1 MTLRELERTIADMK
15 SKGATPEQVAEEITR
30 IYNLKKAKNGIVER
44 RIAINFNRHILT
56 KNM

>member
-30 IYNLKKAKNGIVER
+30 IYNMKK
-44 RIAINFNRHILT
+44 T
-56 KNM
+56 KECITLNDYKLNYFML